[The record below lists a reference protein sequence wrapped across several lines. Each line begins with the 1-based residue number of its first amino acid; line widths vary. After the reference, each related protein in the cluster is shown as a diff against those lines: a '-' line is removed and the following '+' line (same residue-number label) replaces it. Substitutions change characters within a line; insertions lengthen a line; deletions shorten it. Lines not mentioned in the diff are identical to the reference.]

1 MHFVKC
7 DILEMHSEQE
17 VYIQINIGKSDINK
31 LIILLLKLA
40 FRKQKQVI
48 LYDELNN
55 INAIIKY
62 NNCYSITL
70 SNKYKEHK
78 LSEEQLNLL
87 YSFLLDNTEDY
98 AEYNHIDIEIY
109 DEGKIY
115 NYTISVSSE

>member
-1 MHFVKC
+1 MNFIKC
-7 DILEMHSEQE
+7 EISEIDSEQE

-31 LIILLLKLA
+31 LLILLLKLS

-48 LYDELNN
+48 LFDELNN
-55 INAIIKY
+55 TSAIIKY

-70 SNKYKEHK
+70 KNKYKEHK

-98 AEYNHIDIEIY
+98 AEYNHIDIEIF

-115 NYTISVSSE
+115 NYTISVISK

>member
-17 VYIQINIGKSDINK
+17 VYIQINIDKSDINK

-62 NNCYSITL
+62 SNCYSITL
-70 SNKYKEHK
+70 NNKYKEHK

-98 AEYNHIDIEIY
+98 AKYNHIDIEIY

-115 NYTISVSSE
+115 NYTISVNSK